1 MRAIGD
7 INAETFFPSDD
18 EMPAVYWDGR
28 DEQFITVYNGDEYK
42 SVGTAK
48 DWRTGMM
55 TAFFQIHG
63 KTQTRA
69 TAMPILH
76 WDNTVSKRVLKKPSS
91 NTEGVG
97 GGGSKGPPG
106 GINKKP
112 AKNARK
118 SSEHKLLYSKAYHK
132 EMHRLNKKWKN
143 KHSGKLPKNK
153 FEDFKATSR
162 RKAREAC
169 SHLG

>member
-7 INAETFFPSDD
+7 NIAETTAPYDD
-18 EMPAVYWDGR
+18 EMPVVYWDGR

-63 KTQTRA
+63 KTQTRS

-76 WDNTVSKRVLKKPSS
+76 WENTVSKRVLKKPSS
-91 NTEGVG
+91 NTEGSG

-112 AKNARK
+112 AKSAPK
-118 SSEHKLLYSKAYHK
+118 SSEHKLLFKSVPQRDASFEQEMEEQTFWQIAK
-132 EMHRLNKKWKN
+132 EQI
-143 KHSGKLPKNK
+143 
-153 FEDFKATSR
+153 
-162 RKAREAC
+162 
-169 SHLG
+169 